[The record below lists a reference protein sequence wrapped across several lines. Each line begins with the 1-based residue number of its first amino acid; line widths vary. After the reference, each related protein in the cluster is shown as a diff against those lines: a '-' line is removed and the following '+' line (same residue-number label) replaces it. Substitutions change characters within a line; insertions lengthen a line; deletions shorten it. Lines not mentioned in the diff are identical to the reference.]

1 MTHPCKTMAGAAAPG
16 RAFPL
21 ARLSLLGLLLA
32 SGAVQAAGYRF
43 GHQSAAAEGT
53 ANASGAEGA
62 DASTIF
68 ANPAA
73 LTRLAPG
80 WQISSVLDRVSP
92 KVKFTDAG
100 STIALPGSG
109 LQPRPTATAGTVQ
122 DNVARAAWVPH
133 FYAAYKPSSQLAYG
147 LGVFVPS
154 GAKLEYARDWG
165 GRYNIRSVELKS
177 LAINPNIAWK
187 INEQLSLALGLT
199 AEYME
204 GDLKRASPYAS
215 AYTAGLLAAARQAA
229 AAGASGVALQ
239 LQQQATLVFG
249 DPAYDGEIHVQGKGW
264 GAGANLAL
272 LWEPDDKTRLGLAW
286 RSGIKHTLKGDA
298 DWTAPANLPAAVLA
312 AITAKPYS
320 DVTGARDHNDSGAS
334 LAVDTPDSIALQ
346 GFHQLTP
353 QLALMVDA
361 TWTRQS
367 TMKQLRINFDST
379 TAPSITAEH
388 WKDVW
393 RFSVGGSYRLNPALL
408 LRAGVSFDESPV
420 PREHRGPALPDS
432 DRTWYALGANYQL
445 SAQTSVDFAL
455 GYVKLKNAAM
465 SAIDNGEGETP
476 CNCSNATA
484 RGNFESS
491 ATSFGLQLNHRF

>member
-147 LGVFVPS
+147 LGEMP
-154 GAKLEYARDWG
+154 
-165 GRYNIRSVELKS
+165 
-177 LAINPNIAWK
+177 NP
-187 INEQLSLALGLT
+187 E
-199 AEYME
+199 
-204 GDLKRASPYAS
+204 RF
-215 AYTAGLLAAARQAA
+215 YTDR
-229 AAGASGVALQ
+229 
-239 LQQQATLVFG
+239 F
-249 DPAYDGEIHVQGKGW
+249 
-264 GAGANLAL
+264 
-272 LWEPDDKTRLGLAW
+272 
-286 RSGIKHTLKGDA
+286 
-298 DWTAPANLPAAVLA
+298 LPAA
-312 AITAKPYS
+312 S
-320 DVTGARDHNDSGAS
+320 ER
-334 LAVDTPDSIALQ
+334 
-346 GFHQLTP
+346 
-353 QLALMVDA
+353 QLA
-361 TWTRQS
+361 
-367 TMKQLRINFDST
+367 
-379 TAPSITAEH
+379 
-388 WKDVW
+388 
-393 RFSVGGSYRLNPALL
+393 
-408 LRAGVSFDESPV
+408 
-420 PREHRGPALPDS
+420 
-432 DRTWYALGANYQL
+432 
-445 SAQTSVDFAL
+445 
-455 GYVKLKNAAM
+455 
-465 SAIDNGEGETP
+465 
-476 CNCSNATA
+476 
-484 RGNFESS
+484 
-491 ATSFGLQLNHRF
+491 